1 MSLGK
6 KKMLSQGAAGG
17 VVARDNFDLE
27 TYVGNNSSRS
37 FSNFNFQPDLIWF
50 KTYSH
55 AFLHQIYNSVRG
67 ANLFLNTGVGA
78 IGSRTGTESEFNS
91 SGGDLISFDNDGFS
105 VGADVFGSV
114 NSSGF
119 DNIAWCWKAGGAA
132 VSNTDGSITSQVSAN
147 TDAGFSISTFT
158 SNASTLTVGHGL
170 NSTPDLVIVKATSF
184 TDSWFVNLIGL
195 TNRTNRALRLNQ
207 SSGEETGSGF
217 WNNTAP
223 TSTTFSLGNGVSVS
237 GQSYVAYCFHS
248 VAGYSKIG
256 SYTGTGGALTVYTTD
271 NGTSTG
277 ANGFQ
282 PKFVMIKRAD
292 NTGNWVIIDELRA
305 SGGSRLYANLSN
317 AEDAGQGESFVSNG
331 FKPRQSSTADTNISG
346 GTYIYMAFA

>member
-256 SYTGTGGALTVYTTD
+256 SYTGTGA
-271 NGTSTG
+271 
-277 ANGFQ
+277 A
-282 PKFVMIKRAD
+282 
-292 NTGNWVIIDELRA
+292 GNPIVT
-305 SGGSRLYANLSN
+305 
-317 AEDAGQGESFVSNG
+317 G
-331 FKPRQSSTADTNISG
+331 FKPAWIMIKGTHNVDWWIADNKINSSDNITQWLHANNTSSVTTLDILNFTSSGFNFTREYLNETNNSF
-346 GTYIYMAFA
+346 IYMAFA